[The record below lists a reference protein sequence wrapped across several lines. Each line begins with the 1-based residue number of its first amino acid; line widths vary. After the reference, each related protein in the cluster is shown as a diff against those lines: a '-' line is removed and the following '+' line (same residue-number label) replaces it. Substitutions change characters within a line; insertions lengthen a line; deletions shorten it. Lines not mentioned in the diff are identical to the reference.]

1 MKENICLQDII
12 KDTVGFSLSG
22 SCSSPNLLLPTENIY
37 IYADKGQISQVFQ
50 NLVINASQAMP
61 NGGSVEISIEKVDV
75 TTNHTLPL
83 HPGEYFCIS
92 VSDQGVGI
100 NAEDQKNIFDP
111 YFSTENTGR
120 GLGLATVHSVIK
132 NHGGHVLLES
142 SSPQGSVFKVF
153 LPNSETSTSKSNSKG
168 NVLVM
173 DDDLGIRELVNEIL
187 NQEMY
192 NVLLC
197 KNGEEALEAF
207 NKKHNTKDEF
217 DFVLLDLT
225 IPGGMGGLET
235 LKRLSKIDPN
245 IKAIVASG
253 YADDSVLANFRDHG
267 FIGMVKKPFCA
278 KDLLKTIEEVKHI
291 KG

>member
-1 MKENICLQDII
+1 
-12 KDTVGFSLSG
+12 
-22 SCSSPNLLLPTENIY
+22 
-37 IYADKGQISQVFQ
+37 
-50 NLVINASQAMP
+50 
-61 NGGSVEISIEKVDV
+61 
-75 TTNHTLPL
+75 
-83 HPGEYFCIS
+83 
-92 VSDQGVGI
+92 
-100 NAEDQKNIFDP
+100 
-111 YFSTENTGR
+111 
-120 GLGLATVHSVIK
+120 
-132 NHGGHVLLES
+132 
-142 SSPQGSVFKVF
+142 
-153 LPNSETSTSKSNSKG
+153 
-168 NVLVM
+168 M